1 MLALRIGRLRLL
13 RCLGASLLVS
23 LPGCLATR
31 GWVNEQITPLSNRMS
46 EVETRLAQTDAKADR
61 ALASLENL
69 QLERRFV
76 LNMKNGANF
85 SFNSDALTEEAKR
98 QIDGFLGDLNGVQ
111 DKVFLVAGH
120 TDSTGSEAYNY
131 ALGQK
136 RANSVARYLISHEHI
151 DPLQVTAVSY
161 GESAPLADNATP
173 EGRYKNRRIEILVY
187 KEVITTAARGATQQ

>member
-1 MLALRIGRLRLL
+1 
-13 RCLGASLLVS
+13 
-23 LPGCLATR
+23 
-31 GWVNEQITPLSNRMS
+31 MS